1 MLQRVMSQFSVEVLC
16 RTMPKN
22 LAEEPSCAV
31 FQKISGG
38 EKIYGL
44 EGIYQDFASKTFCL
58 TLPKKFVSKPLSVS
72 LISVIEKVYA
82 SGGYVTNLRRTFFVP
97 QNRKTLQG
105 NPSVL
110 FQKLSGSEI
119 FSDKKE
125 G

>member
-1 MLQRVMSQFSVEVLC
+1 MLQRVMSRVSVE
-16 RTMPKN
+16 
-22 LAEEPSCAV
+22 
-31 FQKISGG
+31 
-38 EKIYGL
+38 
-44 EGIYQDFASKTFCL
+44 TFCL

-72 LISVIEKVYA
+72 LISVIGKVYA

-97 QNRKTLQG
+97 QNRTTLQG